1 MVPRELIESRA
12 DVLRH
17 SLTTLWPCAEQ
28 RNRYDALRAK
38 VVDACYGAGVDPPPP
53 GVNTSLDIRA

>member
-1 MVPRELIESRA
+1 M
-12 DVLRH
+12 
-17 SLTTLWPCAEQ
+17 TTLWPCAEQ
-28 RNRYDALRAK
+28 RKRYDALRAK